1 MRKKKYQVKKAA
13 AFFGRDQKNSDMF
26 ALIFKNVR
34 LVYNIK
40 NLTKSG
46 TVEGEWIWAEFFSR
60 AAR

>member
-1 MRKKKYQVKKAA
+1 MRKKKYHVKKAA
-13 AFFGRDQKNSDMF
+13 VFLVKNSDMS

-46 TVEGEWIWAEFFSR
+46 TVEGEWKWAEFFSR